1 VIWPGFD
8 SIALLIPATLQRN
21 MLYAAQASS
30 SCSFDRHFL
39 KYASAV
45 QNAQADN
52 AAFILCIICI
62 ICIIRII
69 WTTPPL
75 LPARLWGRAPWCSQN
90 ESIVLL
96 FATNTNPV

>member
-52 AAFILCIICI
+52 GCIHFMHYLHYMHYSHYLDNAAPAAC
-62 ICIIRII
+62 
-69 WTTPPL
+69 PPVGQGTL
-75 LPARLWGRAPWCSQN
+75 VLP
-90 ESIVLL
+90 E
-96 FATNTNPV
+96 